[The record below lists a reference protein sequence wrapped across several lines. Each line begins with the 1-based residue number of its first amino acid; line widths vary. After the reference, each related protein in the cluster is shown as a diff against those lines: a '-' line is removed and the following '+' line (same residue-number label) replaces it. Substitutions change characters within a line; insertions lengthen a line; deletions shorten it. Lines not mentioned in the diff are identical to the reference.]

1 MGKIGDLWVR
11 LGLKKDEF
19 TAGLEQ
25 AGNESQTFSQK
36 VGGYFSGLATKTL
49 ALIAAFDAI
58 GKGLVEA
65 ARNVAVFE
73 RANSELA
80 AVLGTNIAGV
90 KQLSDSAK
98 QLGRTTEFTASEVTQ
113 LQVALARLGF
123 DTGQIEAMQG
133 GILKFAAALGTDL
146 QSAAAFTGSALRAF
160 GLDARDTA
168 AMLDVFA
175 ASTTNSALD
184 FSKLQSSISTVAPIA
199 RAFGLDVKET
209 SAFLGVLANNGFDA
223 SSAATAL
230 RNILLNLADANGKLA
245 KGIGHSA
252 RTFPEII
259 AAFKE
264 LKEKGVDVSQILE
277 MTDRRSAAAAAA
289 LIECGDAAEEL
300 KEKLDGAD
308 GSLNTM
314 YDTMTDNVIGSVKE
328 MRSAWEGLTLA
339 FEGSKGPIKW
349 VFDRLTDILNRLT
362 DIITQTDKISGWEVI
377 LGPVA
382 GGAIAGGRKRKKET
396 KAAADAQAYPTP
408 GGSGGG
414 GRGEAPAGGSQITMT
429 EEELERLKKKKQKE
443 WEMYLN
449 KTLSEVKTA
458 AAAAP
463 APDEDQLSRLRDRIA
478 DAEAGIDTNVL
489 APVEVP
495 VDTTN
500 AERQLDQLSRLWANL
515 ADKAPTPD
523 AAREAWE
530 KFQQAVKAGA
540 GSMSS
545 ELAEVA
551 AADREMAEEADRA
564 YERWRELNGMETR
577 PFNNEEL
584 IMYARALQEVIDH
597 EQELADV
604 SEMLA
609 ANQDDLNAK
618 LTAHLERLGKVSEDT
633 ARAITEN
640 LVSAIEDGLVG
651 AFEGLANVI
660 AGVSEGGMEQ
670 VVKAL
675 LDPLADMAIKAGTLI
690 MLSGEAIQALKDSL
704 VGFFGGNAIIA
715 GAALVAVGFAAK
727 AGLAAI
733 GNRGTG
739 ATSVTSYGGGTGYGS
754 GAGTLS
760 AELTVN
766 VQGVVKGSDIIL
778 SGQNTLNE
786 WNR

>member
-19 TAGLEQ
+19 TAGLEA

-49 ALIAAFDAI
+49 ALTAAFAAI
-58 GKGLVEA
+58 GKGLIEA

-90 KQLSDSAK
+90 KELSDSAK

-199 RAFGLDVKET
+199 RSFGLDVKET

-230 RNILLNLADANGKLA
+230 RNILLNLSDANGKLA

-264 LKEKGVDVSQILE
+264 LKDKGVDVSQILE

-289 LIECGDAAEEL
+289 LIECGDAAAEL
-300 KEKLDGAD
+300 KGKLDGAD
-308 GSLNTM
+308 GSLDAM
-314 YDTMTDNVIGSVKE
+314 YGTMTDNVIGAIKQ
-328 MRSAWEGLTLA
+328 MKSAWEGLTLA

-349 VFDRLTDILNRLT
+349 VVERLTDILNRLT
-362 DIITQTDKISGWEVI
+362 DIISRTDKVSWMEAI
-377 LGPVA
+377 LGPIV
-382 GGAIAGGRKRKKET
+382 GGAIVGGRKRKQQQQPEPYT
-396 KAAADAQAYPTP
+396 GPAHSVTDLLRQANATEEPSTPTTP
-408 GGSGGG
+408 KLT
-414 GRGEAPAGGSQITMT
+414 P
-429 EEELERLKKKKQKE
+429 EELEKIAKEREAAMKALK
-443 WEMYLN
+443 
-449 KTLSEVKTA
+449 
-458 AAAAP
+458 
-463 APDEDQLSRLRDRIA
+463 
-478 DAEAGIDTNVL
+478 
-489 APVEVP
+489 
-495 VDTTN
+495 
-500 AERQLDQLSRLWANL
+500 
-515 ADKAPTPD
+515 D
-523 AAREAWE
+523 AAREAAQE
-530 KFQQAVKAGA
+530 A
-540 GSMSS
+540 
-545 ELAEVA
+545 AEVA

-564 YERWRELNGMETR
+564 YERWHELNGMETR
-577 PFNNEEL
+577 PFNNDEL
-584 IMYARALQEVIDH
+584 IMYAHALQEVINY
-597 EQELADV
+597 EKELADV

-609 ANQDDLNAK
+609 ANQDDINAK
-618 LTAHLERLGKVSEDT
+618 LTGHLEHLGKVSEET

-660 AGVSEGGMEQ
+660 GGVTDGGMEQ

-675 LDPLADMAIKAGTLI
+675 LEPLADMAIKAGTLI
-690 MLSGEAIQALKDSL
+690 MLSGEAIQALKDSF
-704 VGFFGGNAIIA
+704 VSFFGGGAIIA
-715 GAALVAVGFAAK
+715 GAALVAVGIAAK

-733 GNRGTG
+733 GNQG
-739 ATSVTSYGGGTGYGS
+739 AGASGVTSYGGGTGMGT

>member
-19 TAGLEQ
+19 TAGLEA

-49 ALIAAFDAI
+49 ALTAAFAAI
-58 GKGLVEA
+58 GKGLIEA

-90 KQLSDSAK
+90 KELSDSAK

-184 FSKLQSSISTVAPIA
+184 FSKLQTSISTVAPIA

-230 RNILLNLADANGKLA
+230 RNILLNLSDANGKLA

-264 LKEKGVDVSQILE
+264 LKDKGVDVSQILE

-289 LIECGDAAEEL
+289 LIECGDAAAEL
-300 KEKLDGAD
+300 KDKLDGAD
-308 GSLNTM
+308 GSLDAM
-314 YDTMTDNVIGSVKE
+314 YGTMTDNVIGAIKQ
-328 MRSAWEGLTLA
+328 MKSAWEGLTLA

-349 VFDRLTDILNRLT
+349 VVDRLTDILNRLT
-362 DIITQTDKISGWEVI
+362 DIISRTDKVSWTEAL
-377 LGPVA
+377 LGPIA
-382 GGAIAGGRKRKKET
+382 GGAITGGRKRR
-396 KAAADAQAYPTP
+396 KAAEEEAANQVSAEDFALP
-408 GGSGGG
+408 GGIGGGRLGSGAPGGG
-414 GRGEAPAGGSQITMT
+414 GGGGMT
-429 EEELERLKKKKQKE
+429 EEEIEKAAKEREKAMKALK
-443 WEMYLN
+443 
-449 KTLSEVKTA
+449 
-458 AAAAP
+458 
-463 APDEDQLSRLRDRIA
+463 
-478 DAEAGIDTNVL
+478 
-489 APVEVP
+489 
-495 VDTTN
+495 
-500 AERQLDQLSRLWANL
+500 
-515 ADKAPTPD
+515 D
-523 AAREAWE
+523 AAREAAQE
-530 KFQQAVKAGA
+530 A
-540 GSMSS
+540 
-545 ELAEVA
+545 AEVA
-551 AADREMAEEADRA
+551 AADREMAEEASRS

-577 PFNNEEL
+577 PFSNDEL
-584 IMYARALQEVIDH
+584 IMYAHALQEVIDY
-597 EQELADV
+597 EKELADV

-618 LTAHLERLGKVSEDT
+618 LTAHLEHLGKVSEET

-660 AGVSEGGMEQ
+660 GGVSDGGMEQ

-675 LDPLADMAIKAGTLI
+675 LEPLADMAIKAGTLI
-690 MLSGEAIQALKDSL
+690 MMSGTAVEALKDSF
-704 VGFFGGNAIIA
+704 VSFFGGSAIVA
-715 GAALVAVGFAAK
+715 GAALIGVGIAAK

-733 GNRGTG
+733 GRQG
-739 ATSVTSYGGGTGYGS
+739 AGASGVTSYSGSGGYGT